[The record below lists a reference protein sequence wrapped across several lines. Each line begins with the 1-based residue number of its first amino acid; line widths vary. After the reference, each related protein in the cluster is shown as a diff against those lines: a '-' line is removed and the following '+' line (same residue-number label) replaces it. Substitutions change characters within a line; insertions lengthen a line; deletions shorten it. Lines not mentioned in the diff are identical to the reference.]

1 MYKDPREKEEKE
13 RDNGWTDEEEQ
24 ATGSHTDTLRRGE
37 GTGFNLCFLVDTTP
51 HLTHTHANT
60 HADRYMRTH
69 AHRVSRPYLP
79 LSLSCPVLDA
89 WPS

>member
-51 HLTHTHANT
+51 HLTHARKHTCRHI
-60 HADRYMRTH
+60 H
-69 AHRVSRPYLP
+69 AHTHTYRVSRPYLP